1 MLTDTFASRL
11 KKAMVMNG
19 MTQVQLSERTGIH
32 KSHIS
37 KYLKGEYKAKQNN
50 LYLLAHCLN
59 VAEAYLMGFD
69 VNPDGTAI
77 TTNNESNDPL
87 IELLKHNIKLLTDD
101 DRNLIRYIVDTR
113 SKELNK

>member
-1 MLTDTFASRL
+1 MITDTFASRL

-19 MTQVQLSERTGIH
+19 ITQIQLSERTGIH

-50 LYLLAHCLN
+50 LYLLARCLN

-77 TTNNESNDPL
+77 VADQDVNDPL

-113 SKELNK
+113 NKEQNK